1 MCGCSGRKS
10 ITISTTKLTSKSVGA
25 NAFAR
30 IYAKAGGKV
39 PAKQLTEA
47 LEYSETL
54 EYSEAELKPIYDMVL
69 EEMGCVQS

>member
-1 MCGCSGRKS
+1 M
-10 ITISTTKLTSKSVGA
+10 GA

-47 LEYSETL
+47 LEYSE
-54 EYSEAELKPIYDMVL
+54 SELKPIYDMVL

>member
-1 MCGCSGRKS
+1 MCGCSGLKS
-10 ITISTTKLTSKSVGA
+10 ITISTTKLTSKSMGA

-47 LEYSETL
+47 LEYSE
-54 EYSEAELKPIYDMVL
+54 AELKPIYDMVL

>member
-1 MCGCSGRKS
+1 MCGCSGLKS
-10 ITISTTKLTSKSVGA
+10 ITISTTKLTSKSMGA

-39 PAKQLTEA
+39 PANQLTEA
-47 LEYSETL
+47 LEYSE
-54 EYSEAELKPIYDMVL
+54 SELKPIYDMVL